1 MNDQNDNESCV
12 LSPGREWTDEEK
24 SLVWKKP
31 LTHKVSEEERR
42 ITSEIKRNWHRGEMK
57 IANILLEGDA
67 GSGKTQ
73 LAKALSA
80 NFRLPYTKVT
90 CFADMDK
97 SDILGAILPVIS
109 SDRMKQLEAADQA
122 ALRALYESD
131 GFRSSTEILME
142 ALGITREMASAKM
155 KQLLKLAANNAQDGA
170 VEYRFYAS
178 EIVRAFQKGYLLEI
192 QEPNVIRDAGV
203 LMALNSALEPSGSLN
218 LPTEIVHRHPDF
230 IAVITANRSYAG
242 SRPLNEALRDRV
254 QHTEKMDLPTKEIM
268 MERAM
273 AKTGYRNDE
282 MLNVLARVIILL
294 DKTARA
300 NAIKGVAGM
309 RSYFYWVDAVAQGAS
324 ARESLYHKVIYK
336 ITTDS
341 EEIKLLEDA
350 LEGEGLMDMLEE
362 VPLERNNKRNAEAVE
377 ITTWD
382 SDIDPDSTS
391 DGEAEEEG
399 IRLKKSAESEGSTSI
414 PSDESTDMESA
425 DSGEDGSPQYHQANP
440 EPMTEEE
447 KQKER
452 NFRKKLNQV
461 SRSIVSDSIHQSVK
475 LIVHRPE
482 YDPIQ
487 QEEYWSLSKGLMP
500 IVREIARQ
508 TLPLLEHE
516 ITAEY
521 AKNHYY
527 GSKFQ
532 ADSVAYRD
540 FRYFA
545 KKRPPTESPG
555 LVVGLRVDESASM
568 AAFGRLEAAKGAVI
582 AVYEFCQ
589 ICHIPVLIYG
599 DTADVSRLEQ
609 MSIFAYADYNQPDIR
624 DRFRLMGIRARS
636 NNRDGLAL
644 RIMAERLAASP
655 KQTKLLISISDGQ
668 PKAMED
674 YTGSLAI
681 QDMQQTLSEYERKGV
696 KFLAAAIG
704 QDKDVIS
711 QIYGVERFLDITNLN
726 ELPAK
731 LVRIISRYL

>member
-42 ITSEIKRNWHRGEMK
+42 ITNEIKRNWHRGEMK

-109 SDRMKQLEAADQA
+109 SDRMKQLETTDQA
-122 ALRALYESD
+122 ALKALYESD

-142 ALGITREMASAKM
+142 ALEIPQEMAAAKM

-203 LMALNSALEPSGSLN
+203 LMALNSALEPGGSLN

-242 SRPLNEALRDRV
+242 SRLLNEALRDRV

-273 AKTGYRNDE
+273 AKTGYRNEE
-282 MLNVLARVIILL
+282 MLDVLASVIILL

-309 RSYFYWVDAVAQGAS
+309 RSYFYWVDAVAQGAP
-324 ARESLYHKVIYK
+324 AREALYHKVIYK

-341 EEIKLLEDA
+341 EEIKLLEEA
-350 LEGEGLMDMLEE
+350 LVGEGLLDTLEE
-362 VPLERNNKRNAEAVE
+362 VPIENNKKRNADAVE
-377 ITTWD
+377 ITTWG

-399 IRLKKSAESEGSTSI
+399 LRLKKSAESENSTTI
-414 PSDESTDMESA
+414 LADESADMEST

-440 EPMTEEE
+440 APMSEEE
-447 KQKER
+447 KQRER
-452 NFRKKLNQV
+452 DFRKKLNQV
-461 SRSIVSDSIHQSVK
+461 SRAIVSDSIHQTVK

-482 YDPIQ
+482 YEPNQ
-487 QEEYWSLSKGLMP
+487 QEEYSSLSKGLMP
-500 IVREIARQ
+500 IVREIARK

-527 GSKFQ
+527 GS
-532 ADSVAYRD
+532 
-540 FRYFA
+540 
-545 KKRPPTESPG
+545 
-555 LVVGLRVDESASM
+555 
-568 AAFGRLEAAKGAVI
+568 
-582 AVYEFCQ
+582 
-589 ICHIPVLIYG
+589 
-599 DTADVSRLEQ
+599 
-609 MSIFAYADYNQPDIR
+609 
-624 DRFRLMGIRARS
+624 
-636 NNRDGLAL
+636 
-644 RIMAERLAASP
+644 
-655 KQTKLLISISDGQ
+655 
-668 PKAMED
+668 
-674 YTGSLAI
+674 
-681 QDMQQTLSEYERKGV
+681 
-696 KFLAAAIG
+696 
-704 QDKDVIS
+704 
-711 QIYGVERFLDITNLN
+711 
-726 ELPAK
+726 
-731 LVRIISRYL
+731 

>member
-1 MNDQNDNESCV
+1 MNDQNDNESYV

-42 ITSEIKRNWHRGEMK
+42 ITNEIKRNWHRGEMK

-109 SDRMKQLEAADQA
+109 SDRMKQLETADQA
-122 ALRALYESD
+122 ALKALYESD

-142 ALGITREMASAKM
+142 ALEIPQEMASSKM
-155 KQLLKLAANNAQDGA
+155 KQLLKLAANNATDGA

-203 LMALNSALEPSGSLN
+203 LMALSSALEPGGSLN

-254 QHTEKMDLPTKEIM
+254 QHTEKMDLPTKEVM

-282 MLNVLARVIILL
+282 MLDMLASVIILL

-309 RSYFYWVDAVAQGAS
+309 RSYFYWVDAVAQGAP

-341 EEIKLLEDA
+341 EEIKLLEEA
-350 LEGEGLMDMLEE
+350 LVGEGLLVTLEE
-362 VPLERNNKRNAEAVE
+362 VPIENNKKRNADVVE

-382 SDIDPDSTS
+382 SDIGPDSTS

-399 IRLKKSAESEGSTSI
+399 LRLKKSAESENSTSVLA
-414 PSDESTDMESA
+414 DESVDKEST

-440 EPMTEEE
+440 APMSEEE
-447 KQKER
+447 KQRER
-452 NFRKKLNQV
+452 DFRKKLNQV
-461 SRSIVSDSIHQSVK
+461 SRAIVSDSIHQAVK

-482 YDPIQ
+482 YDPNQ
-487 QEEYWSLSKGLMP
+487 QEEYSRLSKGLMP
-500 IVREIARQ
+500 IVREIARK

-568 AAFGRLEAAKGAVI
+568 AAFGRLEAAKRAVI

-609 MSIFAYADYNQPDIR
+609 MSIFAYADYDQPDIR

-636 NNRDGLAL
+636 NNRDGMAL

-704 QDKDVIS
+704 QDKEVIS
-711 QIYGVERFLDITNLN
+711 QIYGAERFLDITDLN

>member
-1 MNDQNDNESCV
+1 MLEQNDNEYYV
-12 LSPGREWTDEEK
+12 LSPGRALTEEEK
-24 SLVWKKP
+24 SLVWTKP
-31 LTHKVSEEERR
+31 LTHKGSEEERR
-42 ITSEIKRNWHRGEMK
+42 ISNEIKRNWDRGEMK
-57 IANILLEGDA
+57 IANVLLEGDA

-97 SDILGAILPVIS
+97 SDIIGAILPVIT
-109 SDRMKQLEAADQA
+109 SDQIEYLEPADQA
-122 ALRALYESD
+122 ALKALYDSD

-142 ALGITREMASAKM
+142 ALGISREHASAKM
-155 KQLLKLAANNAQDGA
+155 KHVLKLAANAAENKA

-178 EIVRAFQKGYLLEI
+178 EIVRAFQNGYLLEI
-192 QEPNVIRDAGV
+192 QEPNVIRDAAV
-203 LMALNSALEPSGSLN
+203 LMALNSALEPGGTLN
-218 LPTEIVHRHPDF
+218 LPMGIVHRHPDF

-242 SRPLNEALRDRV
+242 SRPLNEALRDRI
-254 QHTEKMDLPTKEIM
+254 QHSEKMDLPTKDMM
-268 MERAM
+268 MERAK
-273 AKTGYRNDE
+273 AKIGCEDDE
-282 MLNVLARVIILL
+282 MLDILARVIILL

-309 RSYFYWVDAVAQGAS
+309 RSYFYWADAVAQGSS

-336 ITTDS
+336 ITTDP

-350 LEGEGLMDMLEE
+350 LEGQGLLGLLDEIPVE
-362 VPLERNNKRNAEAVE
+362 PPSKRRGDAVE
-377 ITTWD
+377 ISTWEIDMDVD
-382 SDIDPDSTS
+382 SNPDQQA
-391 DGEAEEEG
+391 GEEG
-399 IRLKKSAESEGSTSI
+399 VRLKKSAESEGSTSVS
-414 PSDESTDMESA
+414 SDESAEMEST
-425 DSGEDGSPQYHQANP
+425 DSGEEGKPNYHQANP
-440 EPMTEEE
+440 EPMSEEE

-452 NFRKKLNQV
+452 DFRKKLNRV
-461 SRSIVSDSIHQSVK
+461 SREIVSDSLHRSVK
-475 LIVHRPE
+475 LIVHRPD
-482 YDPIQ
+482 YDPNL
-487 QEEYWSLSKGLMP
+487 QEEYGRLSQGLMP
-500 IVREIARQ
+500 VVREIARK

-521 AKNHYY
+521 AKNQYY

-540 FRYFA
+540 FRLFA

-568 AAFGRLEAAKGAVI
+568 AAFGRLEAAKRAVI

-589 ICHIPVLIYG
+589 IFHIPVLIYG

-609 MSIFAYADYNQPDIR
+609 MSIFAYADYDHPDVR

-636 NNRDGLAL
+636 NNRDGMAL

-711 QIYGVERFLDITNLN
+711 RIYGAERFLDITNLN